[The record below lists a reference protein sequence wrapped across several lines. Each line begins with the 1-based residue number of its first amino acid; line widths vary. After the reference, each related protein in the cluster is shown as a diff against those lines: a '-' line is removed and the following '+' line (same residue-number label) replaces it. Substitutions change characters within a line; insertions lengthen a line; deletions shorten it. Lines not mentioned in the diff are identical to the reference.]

1 MSLDD
6 NKYNEIDALL
16 SGAFM
21 QESLREMF
29 TKRVHEL
36 KTNQTAV
43 LKFLKIERKTLNG
56 ILDGTQKRANFSN
69 LHRLALF
76 LNVSTETLIQ
86 MQVEIMEK
94 NVLQKETPAGKKKY
108 LRDHFDPGV
117 LKKSGF
123 IKNLDLEELEKKLL
137 SFLSIDSIFDYQK
150 KSFDIALSEA
160 AVLPTSTESIL
171 SRNLSRDF
179 WFTCAQQVG
188 QKLNN
193 QYPYNRQKL
202 IEYFPQIRWN
212 CTNVEFGMINVI
224 KALFK
229 LGVTVIYQ
237 PPFSSL
243 HLSGATFNVNNKPFI
258 VLTDYKGF
266 YSTLWH
272 CLLHELYHVL
282 FDWEEIRVN
291 LYHASE
297 NESESLTIDEK
308 EVEAN
313 SFAREYFF
321 PAAKSHEIYDF
332 LRDKEYVNQYAK
344 SNNLHPSII
353 YAYYAFD
360 NNSVDRMAWARA
372 RSNNAD
378 IKKSVYRLENDW
390 SDPMP
395 IDEYVKKIKLEIYN

>member
-1 MSLDD
+1 
-6 NKYNEIDALL
+6 
-16 SGAFM
+16 
-21 QESLREMF
+21 
-29 TKRVHEL
+29 
-36 KTNQTAV
+36 
-43 LKFLKIERKTLNG
+43 
-56 ILDGTQKRANFSN
+56 
-69 LHRLALF
+69 
-76 LNVSTETLIQ
+76 
-86 MQVEIMEK
+86 
-94 NVLQKETPAGKKKY
+94 
-108 LRDHFDPGV
+108 
-117 LKKSGF
+117 
-123 IKNLDLEELEKKLL
+123 
-137 SFLSIDSIFDYQK
+137 YQK

-160 AVLPTSTESIL
+160 AVLPSSPESIL

-193 QYPYNRQKL
+193 QYPYNRQRL
-202 IEYFPQIRWN
+202 IDYFPQIRWN
-212 CTNVEFGMINVI
+212 CTNVEFGLINVI

-243 HLSGATFNVNNKPFI
+243 HLSGATFNVNKKPFI

-282 FDWEEIRVN
+282 FDWEEIKVN

-297 NESESLTIDEK
+297 NESECLTIDEK

-313 SFAREYFF
+313 SFAREYLF
-321 PAAKSHEIYDF
+321 PAAKSTEIYDF
-332 LRDKEYVNQYAK
+332 LRDKDYVNQYAK
-344 SNNLHPSII
+344 NNNLHPSII

-360 NNSVDRMAWARA
+360 NSSVDRMAWARA

-378 IKKSVYRLENDW
+378 IKKSIYRLENNW